1 MARGARVAGTRTRPR
16 DNPGSCRLESAVE
29 RVCARLIVPRASRR
43 TCRRGA
49 HAHFLS
55 VLVRRARGWVRRAVR
70 APRVQVRVE
79 PRPHGDCSTTA
90 QSCGDGVL
98 QSRLSL
104 LYSCAHVFSLCAPR
118 TPGSLAD
125 WLLSCAML
133 SRCCSIAALPQ
144 CWSVAAL
151 QRAQGEYVLKQGSGL
166 CDRCSYH
173 V

>member
-1 MARGARVAGTRTRPR
+1 MQARDCSLARLCAAYRAARIETHLQARRPR
-16 DNPGSCRLESAVE
+16 ALSERPRSQSTRLGAPRGPGS
-29 RVCARLIVPRASRR
+29 P
-43 TCRRGA
+43 
-49 HAHFLS
+49 
-55 VLVRRARGWVRRAVR
+55 
-70 APRVQVRVE
+70 VQVRVE